1 MKAILLVALGGAL
14 GSVLRYG
21 AGEWLPFLRSSSG
34 FPWATM
40 LVNLSGCLLIG
51 IAAGLMAKYEVFTS
65 NFRLFFVV
73 GFCGG
78 FTTFSTFSR
87 EILQMLCQNM
97 YLQAIVYVLMSIVA
111 GLTLTFVGYFALK
124 T

>member
-1 MKAILLVALGGAL
+1 MKTILLVALGGAL

-21 AGEWLPFLRSSSG
+21 AGEWLPWRAAAG
-34 FPWATM
+34 FPWATL
-40 LVNLSGCLLIG
+40 LVNLLGCLLIG
-51 IAAGLMAKYEVFTS
+51 LAIGLMAKYEVFAA

-87 EILQMLCQNM
+87 EALALLTQES
-97 YLQAIVYVLMSIVA
+97 YLQAAIYILISVVA
-111 GLTLTFVGYFALK
+111 GLALTFAGYFLFK